1 MSGQITLKEN
11 TPRLIPEDQFPKQA
25 INDSVQVQPKATEGM
40 GWQGSLF
47 TIGLASSADSITQW
61 GRDVRRRDQQLRD
74 FWPTESYLA
83 GAVANVSF
91 RNAAFDWSIK
101 HPSPLVAKAVENM
114 LKRAMAGDSFGW
126 NNFINKFSQDLYCL
140 YGRSTITL
148 GGDRY
153 GKRKSIQEI
162 VDEKDEGPVLTI
174 QKNGQIIERKIIQ
187 WEKTPLAGR
196 SWVWLSLLESS
207 THSGKNKGGL
217 WITEDHPVL
226 TNTGWVNAGDVKVGM
241 AVASGHPRVNKK
253 QEELLAGM
261 LLGDAS
267 ISIPGRNAQIKISH
281 SIAQE
286 KYMNLKMGAFGGMVW
301 TPVNGNRIKQAN
313 SQVSFTLNKWREIW
327 YPNGKKI
334 VPREMIE
341 QLFSPLLLAT
351 WYMDDGSIAKNKT
364 KNGTPTN
371 PGVFLSTQGFTKEDN
386 EWLVELLGKN
396 GIGASVH
403 EVKLRG
409 KTYYRIYIGT
419 EGAHVL
425 FLMISQYVPNYLR
438 YKLPAGYKDFDE
450 NCWELGN
457 VETAFDLVVAA
468 EKKPLKTGRGGVVQT
483 TYHIGVEETRNFI
496 ANNVVV
502 HNTQDNGA
510 FIEVIREP
518 GADANSKFTG
528 ARAPVVGI
536 AHLDSGQCTRTG
548 NAEFPVIYT
557 DRNGERHKLAWYE
570 VIPFSEFPS
579 AIEKMNG
586 VGYCA
591 VTRALR
597 LAQIMRSV
605 LLFKDEEVSG
615 TNTKKIQIVGGVGR
629 TQIEDA
635 VKRTLENASNG
646 GRQRYVEHAVLASLD
661 PEKPV
666 SVATVDLA
674 GLPEDF
680 NFDTEMQWYIAGL
693 ALDFGVDYQDFAP
706 LSGGGVGSGD
716 QSNMLNRKSSGKGP
730 RNWMDSLANSFTFY
744 GVLPRGADMIFN
756 DKNEQ
761 EEMERQKVRTGA
773 VEEAAIA
780 VNSKILTP
788 EAALKSLVR
797 RGIYDE
803 EDTKNIPDDW
813 WQNALDQAK
822 NEAKGQMVGARGGN
836 TLAEDAGRTN
846 SGKPNLTG
854 SDRLRKM
861 ISGEWFRK

>member
-1 MSGQITLKEN
+1 MSGQVILKEN

-25 INDSVQVQPKATEGM
+25 IEGSAQVQPKPNDLN
-40 GWQGSLF
+40 WQGSLF
-47 TIGLASSADSITQW
+47 TIGMASSADSITQW
-61 GRDVRRRDQQLRD
+61 GRDTARRDQQLRD

-126 NNFINKFSQDLYCL
+126 NNFINKFSQDLY
-140 YGRSTITL
+140 
-148 GGDRY
+148 
-153 GKRKSIQEI
+153 
-162 VDEKDEGPVLTI
+162 
-174 QKNGQIIERKIIQ
+174 
-187 WEKTPLAGR
+187 
-196 SWVWLSLLESS
+196 
-207 THSGKNKGGL
+207 
-217 WITEDHPVL
+217 
-226 TNTGWVNAGDVKVGM
+226 
-241 AVASGHPRVNKK
+241 
-253 QEELLAGM
+253 
-261 LLGDAS
+261 
-267 ISIPGRNAQIKISH
+267 
-281 SIAQE
+281 
-286 KYMNLKMGAFGGMVW
+286 
-301 TPVNGNRIKQAN
+301 
-313 SQVSFTLNKWREIW
+313 
-327 YPNGKKI
+327 
-334 VPREMIE
+334 
-341 QLFSPLLLAT
+341 
-351 WYMDDGSIAKNKT
+351 
-364 KNGTPTN
+364 
-371 PGVFLSTQGFTKEDN
+371 
-386 EWLVELLGKN
+386 
-396 GIGASVH
+396 
-403 EVKLRG
+403 
-409 KTYYRIYIGT
+409 
-419 EGAHVL
+419 
-425 FLMISQYVPNYLR
+425 
-438 YKLPAGYKDFDE
+438 
-450 NCWELGN
+450 
-457 VETAFDLVVAA
+457 
-468 EKKPLKTGRGGVVQT
+468 
-483 TYHIGVEETRNFI
+483 
-496 ANNVVV
+496 
-502 HNTQDNGA
+502 TQDNGA

-528 ARAPVVGI
+528 ARAPVVGV
-536 AHLDSGQCTRTG
+536 AHLDSGQCVRTG
-548 NAEFPVIYT
+548 NAEYPVIYT
-557 DRNGERHKLAWYE
+557 DRVGERHKLAWYE

-706 LSGGGVGSGD
+706 LTGGGIGSGD

-730 RNWMDSLANSFTFY
+730 RNWMDSLVNSFTFY
-744 GVLPRGADMIFN
+744 GVLPRGAEMIFN

-773 VEEAAIA
+773 IEEAAIA

-797 RGIYDE
+797 RGIYE
-803 EDTKNIPDDW
+803 QEDLDNITADW

-822 NEAKGQMVGARGGN
+822 NEAKGQLVGARGGN

-846 SGKPNLTG
+846 SGKPNLQSG
-854 SDRLRKM
+854 GRLKKFL
-861 ISGEWFRK
+861 GWK